1 MPRQLNL
8 RRGLAAA
15 GLAACALAAAT
26 SAHAVDL
33 SVDWG
38 NHGPARLAQANPGPE
53 GSFFNDAYAFSL
65 GAGSWTI
72 ASTVVAN
79 ELMLGGNA
87 VYSIIGGVYGL
98 YADPDGTPESGDEAL
113 IGTDSAF
120 NGTTGE
126 LSMQATVG
134 QGRYYYLVTGLA
146 AGTAGG
152 AYQLSSAVAAV
163 PEPASA
169 ALLLAGAAVVGG
181 IATRRRRS
189 QREA

>member
-1 MPRQLNL
+1 MSRQPTL
-8 RRGLAAA
+8 RRAAA
-15 GLAACALAAAT
+15 AAAVAAFALGAAT
-26 SAHAVDL
+26 GAQAMDL
-33 SVDWG
+33 SVNWG

-53 GSFFNDAYAFSL
+53 GAFFTDAYAFSL
-65 GAGSWTI
+65 GAGSWNI

-87 VYSIIGGVYGL
+87 VYAIIGGVYGL
-98 YADPDGTPESGDEAL
+98 YADPDGTPESGDESL

-146 AGTAGG
+146 AGSAGG

-181 IATRRRRS
+181 IARRRTRGRR
-189 QREA
+189 QA